1 MLEALGPDTL
11 PVIGILVLAAAF
23 RSTFGFGDALVSMP
37 LLTLVLNDLQLAAP
51 LFALTSPLVGV
62 AMLLQDRRSVAWG
75 SAARLLLGAV
85 LGIPLGIAILMLAP
99 TSALSIGLGIVLIAA
114 GILGA
119 WRSRV
124 TPTAWLHSPH
134 WAVPFGIMSGFL
146 GGAINAGGPPLV
158 VFAAGRAWSPAVIRS
173 TLTGYF
179 IPMALLVTLGHG
191 AAGLWSVPILQT
203 VALSL
208 PFMLLAVVVGHRIH
222 RRIPADRFH
231 LALNLLLIVLGV
243 TLLSSL

>member
-1 MLEALGPDTL
+1 MLDALGPDTL

-23 RSTFGFGDALVSMP
+23 RSTFGFGDGLVSMP
-37 LLTLVLNDLQLAAP
+37 LLAMVLGPKLAAP
-51 LFALTSPLVGV
+51 LFALTSPVVGV
-62 AMLLQDRRSVAWG
+62 AMLLQDRQSVAWG
-75 SAARLLLGAV
+75 SAVRLLLGAAV
-85 LGIPLGIAILMLAP
+85 GIPLGIAALMLAP
-99 TSALSIGLGIVLIAA
+99 ASALSIGLGVVLVLT

-119 WRSRV
+119 RRSKA

-134 WAVPFGIMSGFL
+134 WALPFGVLSGLL

-191 AAGLWSVPILQT
+191 AAGLWSAPVLQT
-203 VALSL
+203 VGLSL
-208 PFMLLAVVVGHRIH
+208 PFMLIAVVVGHRIH
-222 RRIPADRFH
+222 RLIPAARFH
-231 LALNLLLIVLGV
+231 LALNVLLVVLGV
-243 TLLSSL
+243 SLLTSL